1 MNMDKALIEIDGEA
15 CISRV
20 INALNKAGSVPITIS
35 ISNLDL
41 IDSYSQIIDS
51 SIEIEWSV
59 DKKKFAGPIESII
72 ENLEKFAGNEDF
84 IQLAT
89 VDVPWVTE
97 EFFIELRNSI
107 KSGDDLI
114 MPTDGK
120 NIHPLLALI
129 RPKNILRKVSDGN
142 NRPLR
147 IQFSELKHSLYFENK
162 AILKNI
168 NYPHDLE

>member
-1 MNMDKALIEIDGEA
+1 M
-15 CISRV
+15 
-20 INALNKAGSVPITIS
+20 
-35 ISNLDL
+35 DL
-41 IDSYSQIIDS
+41 IDSYSQVIDS

-59 DKKKFAGPIESII
+59 DKEKFAGPIESII

-120 NIHPLLALI
+120 KTTQITIVELVLEKISGWGQATFEYSI
-129 RPKNILRKVSDGN
+129 F
-142 NRPLR
+142 R
-147 IQFSELKHSLYFENK
+147 IKTFKIF
-162 AILKNI
+162 
-168 NYPHDLE
+168 